1 MWLKDLWQRCPLFR
15 APEPPTI
22 EHPIV
27 ADDEVE
33 EEETQKDEPTRVS
46 RDKIDEI
53 VEGFMQNNA
62 VNNPLLPDFIEKA
75 IYKNVITLML
85 GIAEEVL
92 GTTTVEV
99 LGHRVELR
107 LVS

>member
-1 MWLKDLWQRCPLFR
+1 MWLTDLWQRCPLFR
-15 APEPPTI
+15 APDPPAI

-27 ADDEVE
+27 ADDEE
-33 EEETQKDEPTRVS
+33 EEPPKDEPTRVS

-53 VEGFMQNNA
+53 VAGFMQNNS

-92 GTTTVEV
+92 SETSIEV
-99 LGHRVELR
+99 LGHRIQLR
-107 LVS
+107 LTG